1 MPLIITLILVLSGLS
16 VLTLIAP
23 YDLDLITYFSE
34 HRIEWFI
41 EIMSES
47 IFELEKPG
55 GGDIVVLFYV
65 VTLILYLA
73 SSLLETKMIEF
84 KLLFYIQRW
93 LHQHSRFSD
102 FIRAH
107 RLQLE
112 FLVVSSFCTSTL
124 MVKTLKWTMA
134 RPRPKKI
141 LRGTREFYHWYET
154 GPYFLDEGMY
164 RASFPSGHTASAI
177 TLIGL
182 AYLLLYGTDSKK
194 WNARGKIIVVMVLLF
209 TAMMAAAR
217 VMTTA
222 HWPTDVI
229 FSIFGGWL
237 IIHVLFFH
245 VYQMGSSHSK
255 TVTRSAA
262 IGAPPFRGILICG
275 YLSLLCLSVVIMVI
289 GLRHYLHS
297 RWPWMILLSLPAI
310 ALAGYASRKVIQH
323 WSRRF

>member
-1 MPLIITLILVLSGLS
+1 MPQIITLILVLSGLFL
-16 VLTLIAP
+16 LTLLAP

-34 HRIEWFI
+34 HRIDWFI

-55 GGDIVVLFYV
+55 AGDIVVLFYL

-73 SSLLETKMIEF
+73 SSLLETKMSKF
-84 KLLFYIQRW
+84 KLLFIIQRW

-112 FLVVSSFCTSTL
+112 FLVVSSFCTSIL

-154 GPYFLDEGMY
+154 GPYFLDEGTY

-177 TLIGL
+177 TLVGL
-182 AYLLLYGTDSKK
+182 AYLLLYSTDSRK
-194 WNARGKIIVVMVLLF
+194 WNRGGKVILMIVLLF

-237 IIHVLFFH
+237 IIHLLFFY
-245 VYQMGSSHSK
+245 VYQMGPSH
-255 TVTRSAA
+255 TQTGARSAA
-262 IGAPPFRGILICG
+262 VGAPPFRGIMICG
-275 YLSLLCLSVVIMVI
+275 YLSLLCFSGVVIVI
-289 GLRHYLHS
+289 GVRHYLHN

-310 ALAGYASRKVIQH
+310 ALAVYSGRKAIQQ